1 MFVKIISFVKERKKE
16 RSSMML
22 DRMQSQQNRM
32 YILWVR
38 IPPVLRF

>member
-1 MFVKIISFVKERKKE
+1 MFVKIISFVKERTVIYDVNT
-16 RSSMML
+16 L

-32 YILWVR
+32 YILWVQ